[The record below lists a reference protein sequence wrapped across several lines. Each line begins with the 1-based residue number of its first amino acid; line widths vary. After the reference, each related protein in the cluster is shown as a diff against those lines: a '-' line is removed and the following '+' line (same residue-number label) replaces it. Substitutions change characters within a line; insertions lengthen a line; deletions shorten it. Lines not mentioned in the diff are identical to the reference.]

1 MIMRFLVWYL
11 DRRYN
16 SLYNDVDEDKMN
28 EWLESVASES
38 SGFRDYFKVRDITL
52 LKSLGNGLT
61 QKQYWIAVGRRME
74 LLFLVGKAS
83 EQLKRSE
90 DFILKKK
97 KIK

>member
-1 MIMRFLVWYL
+1 MILRFILWYL
-11 DRRYN
+11 DIKL
-16 SLYNDVDEDKMN
+16 SLLYNEIDENRMN
-28 EWLESVASES
+28 EWLESVAFES

-83 EQLKRSE
+83 EQLKKSD
-90 DFILKKK
+90 DFIRNKKSK
-97 KIK
+97 